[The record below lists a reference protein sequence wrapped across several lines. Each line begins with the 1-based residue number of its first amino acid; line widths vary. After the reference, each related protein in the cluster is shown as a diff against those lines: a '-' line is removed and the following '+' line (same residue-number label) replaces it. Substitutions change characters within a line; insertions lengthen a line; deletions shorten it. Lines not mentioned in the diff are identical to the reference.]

1 MITTTLVAIS
11 FGLQFFWTGAQ
22 ASRLLL
28 RYSKTCKR
36 GRLRS
41 SPKEKA
47 AEPGR
52 EALAAFL
59 NIGRSRCWDTSCRR
73 HVRLGSK
80 LFENACL
87 S

>member
-1 MITTTLVAIS
+1 MRRLIRRDYPWNTVTSPLVKSADES
-11 FGLQFFWTGAQ
+11 EH
-22 ASRLLL
+22 
-28 RYSKTCKR
+28 SKA
-36 GRLRS
+36 
-41 SPKEKA
+41 EKA

-59 NIGRSRCWDTSCRR
+59 NIGRPRCLDTSCRR